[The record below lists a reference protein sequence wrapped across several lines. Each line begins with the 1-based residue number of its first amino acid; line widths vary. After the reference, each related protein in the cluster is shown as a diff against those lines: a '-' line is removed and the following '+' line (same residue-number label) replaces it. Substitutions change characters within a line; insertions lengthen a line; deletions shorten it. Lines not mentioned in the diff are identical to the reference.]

1 MVEQPTSSGT
11 VEPPVDKKDKSA
23 KRSALSRGVESL
35 FRLTYQNHIA
45 LSQLADQKAGML
57 ISINGLI
64 ISVLIAVLT
73 PRLDSWSWTL
83 WPALV
88 LIGGCVVSL
97 VFAVLGSRP
106 RLGRKPVTVDQV
118 RNNQGNVL
126 FFGQFMSMSLADF
139 QQSLRIIGKDR
150 KLLRDSLARQLYEMG
165 ASLTKK
171 YHYLQLAYN
180 AFLVSIV
187 VATLLFV
194 AVFIA
199 RPI

>member
-1 MVEQPTSSGT
+1 MVEPSTSSEA
-11 VEPPVDKKDKSA
+11 VEPQVARKDKSG
-23 KRSALSRGVESL
+23 KRAALSRGVESL
-35 FRLTYQNHIA
+35 FRLTYRNHIA

-73 PRLDSWSWTL
+73 PRLNSWSWTL
-83 WPALV
+83 APALA

-97 VFAVLGSRP
+97 AFAVIGSRP
-106 RLGRKPVTVDQV
+106 RLGRTPVTVEQV
-118 RNNQGNVL
+118 RDNQGNVL

-139 QQSLRIIGKDR
+139 QLSMRIIGKDG

-171 YHYLQLAYN
+171 YRYLQLAYS
-180 AFLVSIV
+180 AFLASIV
-187 VATLLFV
+187 LAAVLFA
-194 AVFIA
+194 AVFLA
-199 RPI
+199 A